1 MNLTSKNHRIPLSDG
16 NTIPIIGLG
25 TYSSNRTTTALE
37 CYEAVK
43 QAIDIGY
50 RHIDGAWI
58 YGNEAEVGRAVREK
72 IADGI
77 VERKDIF
84 YCGKLWNTCHP
95 PELVRPTLERS
106 LAKLKFDYID
116 LYLIELPMAF
126 QPGDDNYPK
135 DENGAI
141 RYYRTELCATWE
153 AMEAC
158 KDAGLV
164 KSIGVS
170 NFNRRQLE
178 AILNKP
184 GLKHKPVANQVECH
198 PYFTQIKLKTFCE
211 SHDIVLVG
219 YSPLGTCRDKLWVNM
234 NLPPLLED
242 ELLVSV
248 GKRWN
253 KSSAQVALHY
263 QLQRN
268 VVIIPKSFNPQHI
281 QSNFQVRV

>member
-84 YCGKLWNTCHP
+84 YCGK
-95 PELVRPTLERS
+95 
-106 LAKLKFDYID
+106 
-116 LYLIELPMAF
+116 
-126 QPGDDNYPK
+126 PGDDNYPK